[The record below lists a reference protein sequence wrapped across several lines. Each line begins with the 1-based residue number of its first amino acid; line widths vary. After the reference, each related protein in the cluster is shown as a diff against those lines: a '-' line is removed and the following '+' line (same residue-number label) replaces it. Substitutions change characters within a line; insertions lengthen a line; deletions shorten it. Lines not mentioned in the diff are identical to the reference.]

1 MAELSPHRT
10 ERQALLD
17 KDAPSMA
24 KYNSRVGRA
33 RLANLNARNQARA
46 KPVARASHPT
56 MQTQILQRRTLF
68 SCRVCGPVI
77 SHTQPRVR
85 SLAHTLIPPPTLPPQ
100 MPPTRVPP
108 RPAENGRRLGR
119 VCAQANQG
127 QSRGPRRDRDVA
139 TSLSEL
145 SCRRCRGGHRRAAA
159 GRATP
164 SPAARGTSIDPLHL
178 HGALTYVCHRTL

>member
-85 SLAHTLIPPPTLPPQ
+85 SSPTHSYPRPLSHLKCHLLVSL
-100 MPPTRVPP
+100 RVPQ
-108 RPAENGRRLGR
+108 RMGVVSVAFALKLTKDNR
-119 VCAQANQG
+119 VGLAA
-127 QSRGPRRDRDVA
+127 
-139 TSLSEL
+139 SE
-145 SCRRCRGGHRRAAA
+145 
-159 GRATP
+159 TP
-164 SPAARGTSIDPLHL
+164 SPPSLNSRAGDAGAATAEQQQVVRFPLRPGHEYSPCIP
-178 HGALTYVCHRTL
+178 GALTPPHTL

>member
-77 SHTQPRVR
+77 SHT
-85 SLAHTLIPPPTLPPQ
+85 SLASAASPTHSYPRPLSHLKCHLLVSL
-100 MPPTRVPP
+100 RVPQ
-108 RPAENGRRLGR
+108 RMGVVSVAFALKLTKDNR
-119 VCAQANQG
+119 VGLAA
-127 QSRGPRRDRDVA
+127 
-139 TSLSEL
+139 SE
-145 SCRRCRGGHRRAAA
+145 
-159 GRATP
+159 TP
-164 SPAARGTSIDPLHL
+164 SPPSLNSRAGDAWAATAEQQQVVRFPLRPGHEYSPCIP
-178 HGALTYVCHRTL
+178 GALTSPHTL